1 MFSTNFKFKIHY
13 FDRNVIRTN
22 WKAINKKPLQ
32 KAGTMVMRIARGSI
46 KRRVTKHGKPSRPGT
61 PPYSRR
67 PGTTPPFKQIFSV
80 PYRLGTSVIVGM
92 VGYGGPNPPPGLMEQ
107 QEGDGTAMRRVFLPV
122 QGPRRRFKSGRLSK
136 RRVKAVMKRVKYPA
150 RPFMRPALFKA
161 RSVLPAMWLN
171 SIK

>member
-1 MFSTNFKFKIHY
+1 MFSTKFKFKIQY
-13 FDRNVIRTN
+13 FDRSIIRTN
-22 WKAINKKPLQ
+22 WSKINKRPLQ

-46 KRRVTKHGKPSRPGT
+46 KRRVKKRGKPSKPGS

-67 PGTTPPFKQIFSV
+67 PGSTPPFKQIFSV
-80 PYRLGTSVIVGM
+80 PFRAGTSVIVGM
-92 VGYGGPNPPPGLMEQ
+92 VGYGGPNPAPGLMEQ

-122 QGPRRRFKSGRLSK
+122 AGPRRRFKNGRLSK
-136 RRVKAVMKRVKYPA
+136 RRTKSVMMRVKYPA

-171 SIK
+171 SLK